1 MMTEWAEK
9 SGHCLLER
17 YGMSEIG
24 APFFF
29 FIFFSFSCAFT
40 GLRVEGFACDSAI
53 RV

>member
-24 APFFF
+24 APFFSSF
-29 FIFFSFSCAFT
+29 FFLF
-40 GLRVEGFACDSAI
+40 RVPLQG
-53 RV
+53 